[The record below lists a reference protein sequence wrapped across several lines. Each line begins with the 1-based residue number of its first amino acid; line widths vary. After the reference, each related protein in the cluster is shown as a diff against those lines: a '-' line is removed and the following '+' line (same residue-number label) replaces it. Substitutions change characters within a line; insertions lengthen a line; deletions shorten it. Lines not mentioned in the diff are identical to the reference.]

1 MKKHQQIPKLLL
13 AWYDKH
19 ARILP
24 WRSDPSPYRV
34 WVSEIMLQQTRVD
47 TVRPYFERFIRTF
60 PDVYVLAN
68 ATEEELL
75 KLWEGLGYYR
85 RVINMRKAAE
95 TIVQNHNGKIPNRYE
110 ELIKLAGIG
119 DYTAAAIAS
128 IAFGEKHAVVDGNVL
143 RVVSRITAYDRDIR
157 DPKAKKDIRALLTDI
172 LPNDRVG
179 DFNQAIMEL
188 GATVCLPTGEP
199 KCDICPL
206 SGICRAFKEDLTK
219 QIPYKSAA
227 KKREIEYKT
236 VLIFENGNNRIAMR
250 KRKNSGLLAGLWEFP
265 NVDQKMSLKE
275 MKKYLEE
282 RKISYDQIQKLGE
295 TKHIFT
301 HKEWHMIGYRIFTT
315 EAFLTDD
322 AQWFGQ
328 AQIGSELAVPSA
340 FTFFMQK
347 IDTLPGQ

>member
-1 MKKHQQIPKLLL
+1 MKTYQQIPTLLL
-13 AWYDKH
+13 TWYDRH

-34 WVSEIMLQQTRVD
+34 WVSEIMLQQTRVE
-47 TVRPYFERFIRTF
+47 TVRPYFERFIRSI
-60 PDVYVLAN
+60 PDVEALAN

-95 TIVQNHNGKIPNRYE
+95 TIVQNYNGKIPNRYE
-110 ELIKLAGIG
+110 ELIKLSGIG
-119 DYTAAAIAS
+119 DYTAAAISS
-128 IAFGEKHAVVDGNVL
+128 IAFGEKQAVVDGNVL
-143 RVVSRITAYDRDIR
+143 RVVSRITAYDKDIR
-157 DPKAKKDIRALLTDI
+157 DPKAKKDIRALLMDI

-179 DFNQAIMEL
+179 DFNQSIMEL
-188 GATVCLPTGEP
+188 GATICIPAGDP
-199 KCDICPL
+199 KCDVCPL
-206 SGICRAFKEDLTK
+206 SSICRAFNEDLTK

-236 VLIFENGNNRIAMR
+236 VLVYADNKDRTAMR

-265 NVDQKMSLKE
+265 NIDHKFSLKE
-275 MKKYLEE
+275 VQRYLKENG
-282 RKISYDQIQKLGE
+282 ISYHKIQELGE

-301 HKEWHMIGYRIFTT
+301 HKEWHMIGYLIFVV
-315 EAFLTDD
+315 EECIIKD
-322 AQWFGQ
+322 AEWFCQG
-328 AQIGSELAVPSA
+328 QIGSELAVPSA

-347 IDTLPGQ
+347 LKTLPG

>member
-24 WRSDPSPYRV
+24 WRSDLSPYHV

-47 TVRPYFERFIRTF
+47 TVRPYFERFIRTL
-60 PDVYVLAN
+60 PDVYALAN

-85 RVINMRKAAE
+85 RVINMRKAAGM
-95 TIVQNHNGKIPNRYE
+95 IVQNHNGKIPDTYD
-110 ELIKLAGIG
+110 ELIKLLGIG

-143 RVVSRITAYDRDIR
+143 RVISRINAYDKDIR
-157 DPKAKKDIRALLTDI
+157 DPKAKKDIRAFLTDI

-179 DFNQAIMEL
+179 DFNQAMMEL
-188 GATVCLPTGEP
+188 GATVCLPTGDP
-199 KCDICPL
+199 KCAVCPL
-206 SGICRAFKEDLTK
+206 RNMCRAYKEGLTK

-227 KKREIEYKT
+227 KKRKIEYKT
-236 VLIFENGNNRIAMR
+236 VLIFTDDKDRIAMR

-275 MKKYLEE
+275 MKKYLQE

-301 HKEWHMIGYRIFTT
+301 HKEWHMIGYRIITT
-315 EAFLTDD
+315 GEIVTED
-322 AQWFGQ
+322 AEWFDQ
-328 AQIGSELAVPSA
+328 EQIGSELAVPSA
-340 FTFFMQK
+340 FAFFMNK
-347 IDTLPGQ
+347 IDTLPG

>member
-1 MKKHQQIPKLLL
+1 MKTYQQIPTLLL
-13 AWYDKH
+13 SWYDRH

-34 WVSEIMLQQTRVD
+34 WVSEIMLQQTRVE
-47 TVRPYFERFIRTF
+47 TVRSYFERFIRSI
-60 PDVYVLAN
+60 PDVEALAN

-95 TIVQNHNGKIPNRYE
+95 TIVQNYNGKIPNRYE
-110 ELIKLAGIG
+110 ELIKLSGIG
-119 DYTAAAIAS
+119 EYTAAAISS
-128 IAFGEKHAVVDGNVL
+128 IAFGERQAVVDGNVL
-143 RVVSRITAYDRDIR
+143 RVVSRITAYDKDIR
-157 DPKAKKDIRALLTDI
+157 DPKAKKDIRAHLTDI

-199 KCDICPL
+199 KCDVCPL
-206 SGICRAFKEDLTK
+206 KNICKAFKEDLTA

-236 VLIFENGNNRIAMR
+236 VLIYTDDKDRTAMR

-301 HKEWHMIGYRIFTT
+301 HKEWHMTGYRIFTT
-315 EAFLTDD
+315 EAFLIDD
-322 AQWFGQ
+322 AQWFDQ
-328 AQIGSELAVPSA
+328 ARIGSKLAVPSA

-347 IDTLPGQ
+347 LKTLPG